1 MLRIYS
7 FIIETL
13 RKIAPLVV
21 RIAKHDPDLARQI
34 RRAESSIALNTAE
47 GMGVSGGNERLRF
60 RTALGST
67 QEVRAGLDVAEVHG
81 YVEVDA
87 QLRDDIDRI
96 AATLY
101 RLTE

>member
-13 RKIAPLVV
+13 RKIAPLVQ

-34 RRAESSIALNTAE
+34 RRAETSIALNTAE

-60 RTALGST
+60 RTA
-67 QEVRAGLDVAEVHG
+67 R
-81 YVEVDA
+81 
-87 QLRDDIDRI
+87 RR
-96 AATLY
+96 
-101 RLTE
+101 RR

>member
-13 RKIAPLVV
+13 RKIAPLVK
-21 RIAKHDPDLARQI
+21 RIAKHDPDLARQV
-34 RRAESSIALNTAE
+34 RRAANSIALNTAE
-47 GMGVSGGNERLRF
+47 GMGVSGGNEKLRF

-67 QEVRAGLDVAEVHG
+67 QETRAGLDIAEVHG

-87 QLRDDIDRI
+87 QLRDDLDRI

-101 RLTE
+101 RLTL

>member
-13 RKIAPLVV
+13 RKIAPLIK
-21 RIAKHDPDLARQI
+21 RIAKHDADLARQI
-34 RRAESSIALNTAE
+34 RRAANSIALNTAE

-67 QEVRAGLDVAEVHG
+67 REVRCGLEISEAHG
-81 YVEVDA
+81 YIEADA
-87 QLRDDIDRI
+87 QLRDDLDRI

-101 RLTE
+101 RLTS